1 MAEPISAE
9 DVIARIDDW
18 KGKDVRFEE
27 LGGGIT
33 NRNYVVTVDGDPGAA
48 AVGRFVLRI
57 PGEGT
62 EAFIDRTRELNNHAA
77 AAAAGVTPPL
87 LHVIQPGD
95 CTVVPFIQGETMH
108 PESIAGHP
116 DRLEKIV
123 AAMRTY
129 HEKAVF
135 ANEIRLFDMVR
146 QYLRMAQDVNAPR
159 PEEIAW
165 MLAQGRRIETAMER
179 DEPAFTACHND
190 LLSENFILAPDGK
203 MWIIDW
209 EYGGMTDPYFDLG
222 DFCVEHPLSV
232 DEEKL
237 VLTAYCGGMDEH
249 RYARMQLHKLVADLW
264 WSIWAMIQASMSKLD
279 FDFYEY
285 GMNRMRRFQNNAADA
300 DYEAWLEA
308 V

>member
-1 MAEPISAE
+1 MAEPISVE
-9 DVIARIDDW
+9 DVIARIDEW
-18 KGKDVRFEE
+18 KGKDVRCEE
-27 LGGGIT
+27 VGGGST

-95 CTVVPFIQGETMH
+95 CTVVPFIAGETMH

-129 HEKAVF
+129 HDKAVF

-146 QYLRMAQDVNAPR
+146 EYLRMAQDVNAPR
-159 PEEIAW
+159 PEEIDW
-165 MLAQGRRIETAMER
+165 MLEQGRRIEAAMER
-179 DEPAFTACHND
+179 DEPAFTACHTTC
-190 LLSENFILAPDGK
+190 SARTSSWRP
-203 MWIIDW
+203 
-209 EYGGMTDPYFDLG
+209 
-222 DFCVEHPLSV
+222 
-232 DEEKL
+232 
-237 VLTAYCGGMDEH
+237 TARCGSSTGSAAGWTSIATRACNCTSWSPNCGG
-249 RYARMQLHKLVADLW
+249 
-264 WSIWAMIQASMSKLD
+264 AS
-279 FDFYEY
+279 
-285 GMNRMRRFQNNAADA
+285 G
-300 DYEAWLEA
+300 
-308 V
+308 

>member
-1 MAEPISAE
+1 MAEPISVE
-9 DVIARIDDW
+9 DVIARIDEW
-18 KGKDVRFEE
+18 KGRDVRCEE

-95 CTVVPFIQGETMH
+95 CTVVPFIPGETMH

-159 PEEIAW
+159 PEETAW
-165 MLAQGRRIETAMER
+165 M
-179 DEPAFTACHND
+179 
-190 LLSENFILAPDGK
+190 
-203 MWIIDW
+203 
-209 EYGGMTDPYFDLG
+209 
-222 DFCVEHPLSV
+222 
-232 DEEKL
+232 L

-285 GMNRMRRFQNNAADA
+285 GMNRMRRFQNNAADP